1 MLKWVSISEV
11 ATFNLNVNFFSWNY
25 NLVSFRGL
33 GPPPDTLTRGFA
45 LGPYWPMGRGLRPR
59 PPYRHPLKEFF

>member
-11 ATFNLNVNFFSWNY
+11 ATFNLNVNFFPGITTS
-25 NLVSFRGL
+25 SASGGL
-33 GPPPDTLTRGFA
+33 APDTLTRGFA